1 MTVSRVAF
9 VNRRQGTMT
18 TIYEEL
24 IRMCKARGIQMLV
37 IQCVET
43 QEMVNWCIKN
53 GFASS
58 PSNSME
64 VGGLILGDYF
74 KKIN

>member
-1 MTVSRVAF
+1 
-9 VNRRQGTMT
+9 
-18 TIYEEL
+18 
-24 IRMCKARGIQMLV
+24 MLV